1 MKRLPKG
8 FGSICKLS
16 GPRRNPYAARVKT
29 GYSTES
35 GAAEYSYIGYFPTR
49 KAALEALTDFHKSP
63 YRVDKKDTTPADLW
77 PLFQARKFPNVSES
91 RVRQYAAAWEKLL
104 PLQDLP
110 IRGIRPYQI
119 QSLFDAMTVGAA
131 SKRHAKDLLS
141 QLFRLGI
148 ELDIVDRD
156 QSAFVKIETG
166 EKSTKHRPFTRVEIE
181 TLFQVIPNDPIADT
195 VALLIYTGLRPSE
208 LLDIRRESVHIEA
221 GYLTGG
227 MKTKAG
233 KNRVIPIHSR
243 IAPLVS
249 ARANRSCGY
258 LIEDKGKPVSYQ
270 KYARLFRALM
280 ERLGM
285 EHLPHDGRHTFASLA
300 DSAGISPVVIKKIM
314 GHVSSDITESVYTH
328 KGIEELRE
336 QIERI
341 K

>member
-16 GPRRNPYAARVKT
+16 GQRRNPYAARVKT
-29 GYSTES
+29 GHSAES
-35 GAAEYSYIGYFPTR
+35 GAAEYSYIGYYPTR
-49 KAALEALTDFHKSP
+49 KAAIEALTNFHKSP
-63 YRVDKKDTTPADLW
+63 YRVDKKGTTPADLW
-77 PLFQARKFPNVSES
+77 PIFQARKFPGLSES
-91 RVRQYAAAWEKLL
+91 RARQYAAAWSKLL
-104 PLQDLP
+104 PVQGAPLREL
-110 IRGIRPYQI
+110 RPYQL
-119 QSLFDAMTVGAA
+119 QRLFDNMTAGAA

-148 ELDIVDRD
+148 ELDIIDRD
-156 QSAFVKIETG
+156 HCAFVKIETG
-166 EKSTKHRPFTRVEIE
+166 EKSTKHHPFTRVEIE
-181 TLFQVIPNDPIADT
+181 TLFQAVPDEPIADT
-195 VALLIYTGLRPSE
+195 VVMLIYTGLRPSE
-208 LLDIRRESVHIEA
+208 LLDIRRENVHTEV

-249 ARANRSCGY
+249 ARAAHSCGH
-258 LIEDKGKPVSYQ
+258 LIEDRGKQVSYQ
-270 KYARLFRALM
+270 NYARLFHALM

-285 EHLPHDGRHTFASLA
+285 GHLPHDGRHTFASLA
-300 DSAGISPVVIKKIM
+300 DSAGMSPVVIKKIM
-314 GHVSSDITESVYTH
+314 GHASSDITESVYTH